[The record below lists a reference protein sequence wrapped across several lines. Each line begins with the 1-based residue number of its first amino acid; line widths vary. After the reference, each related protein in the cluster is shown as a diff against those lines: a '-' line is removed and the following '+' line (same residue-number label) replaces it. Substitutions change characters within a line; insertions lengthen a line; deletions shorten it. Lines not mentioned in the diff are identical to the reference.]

1 MSTVTY
7 LQVQNKW
14 RGRGEGKING
24 GSLFFLLTN
33 KRGGG
38 SKIYFKFDMRGVSK
52 WKKAQLMLEKYLEQN
67 REFPSQYRNLSV
79 VFL

>member
-33 KRGGG
+33 KRGG
-38 SKIYFKFDMRGVSK
+38 D
-52 WKKAQLMLEKYLEQN
+52 QKYILNLICEGCQN
-67 REFPSQYRNLSV
+67 GKRRN
-79 VFL
+79 